1 MTICLMKR
9 REKADMERMNEKSI
23 SEIGIKDKSILKKC
37 RKCGIAF
44 EDEKRYEIHKGVHE
58 REKSKKKK

>member
-1 MTICLMKR
+1 
-9 REKADMERMNEKSI
+9 MERMNEKSI